1 MEVDGAML
9 RWIRKKRGLTMQE
22 LGKEASVG
30 PITIR
35 RLEKGCQPVHL
46 IPVRKLAETLKVE
59 LSDLLVKK

>member
-22 LGKEASVG
+22 LGKEAGVG

-35 RLEKGCQPVHL
+35 RLEKGCQPVQL
-46 IPVRKLAETLKVE
+46 TPVRKLAETLKVE
-59 LSDLLVKK
+59 VSDLLVKK